1 VSVDSVEI
9 NRDPEAAKNSH
20 SQLRLRG
27 AELSF
32 NELYS
37 SKQLE
42 RLPDR
47 VVKKREQYIVIV

>member
-1 VSVDSVEI
+1 MSVDSVEI
-9 NRDPEAAKNSH
+9 NRDPEATENSH
-20 SQLRLRG
+20 SQLGLRG

-37 SKQLE
+37 GKQLE

-47 VVKKREQYIVIV
+47 VVRKHEQYIVIV